1 MITLNNIEQ
10 PTNMICLTDI
20 PNILKVKE
28 ESGGTKT
35 VLTLTFTNDFSSIVT
50 YDHQFRIR
58 INGDTIENV
67 INGADAYNKNFVAA
81 ASTAST
87 AASVARALRN
97 CPNVYATFNIQ
108 NQSNEVILES
118 RKYGDVKA
126 NVSTNIPNI
135 YMSYTTVS
143 GTAYSDLDG
152 KLIDVDI
159 YQNGSG
165 GEQYITTLEKTFTNG
180 EAAFDLSPVLT
191 TFAEKYTANAYN
203 LRVSSYNNGTYN
215 QLGTLS
221 DNYISIGY
229 MCNSGREYIVNGG
242 IFFAQNVQKGTA
254 RDVYNNMPLYVYGG
268 TIPMSFYAYQTGGM
282 NITVEYLDSAY
293 NVYTSYTQTWRNT
306 DSSRPLK
313 QYTVTLNQLF
323 MNNAF
328 YVDVTL
334 GNTKIRYD
342 IIKPIN
348 MAEGYTRLNWINE
361 YGGTSFVDFTGPKT
375 ETKALSQETYKK
387 NIFDYYESDE
397 LGLTQQYS
405 NDVTD
410 TVTVRTHLIPKD
422 GTYIF
427 NSLVRSPFIWIE
439 DDRVVNGESI
449 KVKKTILL
457 DSVEVNE
464 TEQNDIYTATVSF
477 RFSQETK

>member
-10 PTNMICLTDI
+10 PTNMVCLTDI

-35 VLTLTFTNDFSSIVT
+35 VLTLTFTNDFYLIVT

-67 INGADAYNKNFVAA
+67 MNGSDVYNKNFIAA
-81 ASTAST
+81 ASTTST

-108 NQSNEVILES
+108 QQDNRVILES
-118 RKYGDVKA
+118 RKYGNVRT

-135 YMSYTTVS
+135 YMSYSTVS

-159 YQNGSG
+159 YQNGSN
-165 GEQYITTLEKTFTNG
+165 GEEYVTTLEKTFANG

-191 TFAEKYTANAYN
+191 TFADKFTANAYN
-203 LRVSSYNNGTYN
+203 LRVSSFSDGTYN

-221 DNYISIGY
+221 NNYISIGY
-229 MCNSGREYIVNGG
+229 MCNQGERYIINGG
-242 IFFAQNVQKGTA
+242 IFFAQNVQRGTA
-254 RDVYNNMPLYVYGG
+254 RDVYNNMPLYLYGN
-268 TIPMSFYAYQTGGM
+268 TIPMSFYAYNTGGM

-293 NVYTSYTQTWRNT
+293 NVLTSDTQTWRNT

-313 QYTVTLNQLF
+313 QYTVELNPRF
-323 MNNAF
+323 MNNTF

-334 GNTKIRYD
+334 GNDKIRYNV
-342 IIKPIN
+342 IKPIN
-348 MAEGYTRLNWINE
+348 MTEGYTRLNWINE
-361 YGGTSFVDFTGPKT
+361 YGGQSFFDFCAERDDARTLT
-375 ETKALSQETYKK
+375 IETYRK
-387 NIFDYYESDE
+387 NIFDYYENDMNE
-397 LGLTQQYS
+397 LELSYD
-405 NDVTD
+405 NRVEY
-410 TVTVRTHLIPKD
+410 TVTVNSHLIEND
-422 GTYIF
+422 GKYIF
-427 NSLVRSPFIWIE
+427 NSLIQSPYIWTEI
-439 DDRVVNGESI
+439 NGE
-449 KVKKTILL
+449 KYVVLL
-457 DSVEVNE
+457 DDVSVDE
-464 TEQNDIYTATVSF
+464 TEQNNVYKARV
-477 RFSQETK
+477 RFHYSQEPSIDL

>member
-35 VLTLTFTNDFSSIVT
+35 VLTLTFTNDFSAIVT
-50 YDHQFRIR
+50 YDHQFRVR

-67 INGADAYNKNFVAA
+67 MNGADAYNKNYVVG
-81 ASTAST
+81 ASTTST

-97 CPNVYATFNIQ
+97 CPTVFATFNIQ
-108 NQSNEVILES
+108 QSANTVILAS
-118 RKYGDVKA
+118 RKYGNVRA

-135 YMSYTTVS
+135 YMSYSTVS
-143 GTAYSDLDG
+143 GATYSDLDG

-159 YQNGSG
+159 YQNGSN
-165 GEQYITTLEKTFTNG
+165 GEEYITTLEKTFTNG

-221 DNYISIGY
+221 NNYISIGY
-229 MCNSGREYIVNGG
+229 MCNQGERYIINGG
-242 IFFAQNVQKGTA
+242 IFFAQNVQRGTA
-254 RDVYNNMPLYVYGG
+254 RDVYNNMPLYVYGN
-268 TIPMSFYAYQTGGM
+268 TIPMSFYVYNTGGM

-293 NVYTSYTQTWRNT
+293 NVFTSSTQTWHNT

-313 QYTVTLNQLF
+313 QYTVELNQLF
-323 MNNAF
+323 MNNTF

-334 GNTKIRYD
+334 GNTKLRYNV
-342 IIKPIN
+342 IKPIN
-348 MAEGYTRLNWINE
+348 MTEGYTRLNWINE
-361 YGGTSFVDFTGPKT
+361 YGGVSFYDFTA
-375 ETKALSQETYKK
+375 ERQETRNLTNQTYRK
-387 NIFDYYESDE
+387 NIFGYYEDDMNE
-397 LGLTQQYS
+397 LELSYDNRVEYS
-405 NDVTD
+405 VTINS
-410 TVTVRTHLIPKD
+410 HLFEKD
-422 GTYIF
+422 GKYIF
-427 NSLVRSPFIWIE
+427 NSLIQSPYVWTE
-439 DDRVVNGESI
+439 LNGENYVVLI
-449 KVKKTILL
+449 DDV
-457 DSVEVNE
+457 SVDE
-464 TEQNDIYTATVSF
+464 TEQNNVYKAKV
-477 RFSQETK
+477 RFHYSQEPSIDL

>member
-67 INGADAYNKNFVAA
+67 MNGADAYNKNYVVG
-81 ASTAST
+81 ASTTST

-97 CPNVYATFNIQ
+97 CPTVFATFNIQ
-108 NQSNEVILES
+108 QSANTVILES
-118 RKYGDVKA
+118 RKYGNVRA

-135 YMSYTTVS
+135 YMSYSTVS
-143 GTAYSDLDG
+143 GATYSDLDG

-159 YQNGSG
+159 YQNGSN
-165 GEQYITTLEKTFTNG
+165 GEEYITTLEKTFVNG
-180 EAAFDLSPVLT
+180 ECAFDLSPVLT

-221 DNYISIGY
+221 NNYISIGY
-229 MCNSGREYIVNGG
+229 MCNQGERYIINGG
-242 IFFAQNVQKGTA
+242 IFFAQNVQRGTA
-254 RDVYNNMPLYVYGG
+254 RDVYNNMPLYVYGS

-282 NITVEYLDSAY
+282 NITVDYLDSAY
-293 NVYTSYTQTWRNT
+293 NVFTSYTQTWHNT

-313 QYTVTLNQLF
+313 QYTVELNPLF
-323 MNNAF
+323 MNNTF
-328 YVDVTL
+328 YVDVSL
-334 GNTKIRYD
+334 GNTKLRYNV
-342 IIKPIN
+342 IKPIN
-348 MAEGYTRLNWINE
+348 MTEGYTRLNWINE
-361 YGGTSFVDFTGPKT
+361 YGGVSFYDFTA
-375 ETKALSQETYKK
+375 ERQETRNLTNQTYRK
-387 NIFDYYESDE
+387 NIFGYYDDDMNE
-397 LGLTQQYS
+397 LELSYDNKVEYNVTINS
-405 NDVTD
+405 HLFENDG
-410 TVTVRTHLIPKD
+410 K
-422 GTYIF
+422 YIF
-427 NSLVRSPFIWIE
+427 NSLIQSPYVWTE
-439 DDRVVNGESI
+439 LNGENYVVLI
-449 KVKKTILL
+449 DDV
-457 DSVEVNE
+457 SVDE
-464 TEQNDIYTATVSF
+464 TEQNNVYKAKV
-477 RFSQETK
+477 RFHYSQEPSIDL